1 MKVAIK
7 KDFLVRNVAGE
18 NVLIGCGEQINFS
31 RMLMLNDTAAR
42 IVEMLQNGSAAT
54 DEELARQI
62 SEEYEVGYDEAFGDV
77 GDVLAAL
84 EEQGVVVLD
93 K

>member
-7 KDFLVRNVAGE
+7 KDFLLRNVAGE

-42 IVEMLQNGSAAT
+42 IVKMLQNGSAAT
-54 DEELARQI
+54 DEDLARQI

>member
-31 RMLMLNDTAAR
+31 RMLMPNDTAAR

>member
-7 KDFLVRNVAGE
+7 KDFLLRNVAGE

-42 IVEMLQNGSAAT
+42 IVKMLQNRSAAT
-54 DEELARQI
+54 DEDLARQI